1 MSMMTEYTLE
11 IYKVDRRTREGRRLC
26 AVQDFAESTKDYIE
40 AVAEGKRRLGFIVE
54 VFETWVTRK
63 NLMGGRDY
71 RERYDTPHFCSP
83 SSEAYWSM

>member
-1 MSMMTEYTLE
+1 MKEYTLE
-11 IYKVDRRTREGRRLC
+11 LYKTDRRTKEGRRLV

-40 AVAEGKRRLGFIVE
+40 VVAEQKRRLGFIVE

-63 NLMGGRDY
+63 NMMGGREY
-71 RERYDTPHFCSP
+71 KERYDTPNYCSP